1 MVLCQIEIA
10 ISIDLIRNL
19 SFLKKPLLLILI
31 APNYFIDC
39 GIKHS
44 LYVGAKEN

>member
-19 SFLKKPLLLILI
+19 SFKKPLLLILI

-39 GIKHS
+39 GIEHS